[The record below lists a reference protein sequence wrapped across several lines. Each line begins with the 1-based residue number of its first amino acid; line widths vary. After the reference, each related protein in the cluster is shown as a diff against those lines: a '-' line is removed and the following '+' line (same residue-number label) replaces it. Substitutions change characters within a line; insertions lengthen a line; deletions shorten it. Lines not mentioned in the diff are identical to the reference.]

1 MISKEEAFNLV
12 KNTSKFAHALAVSTM
27 MRRLAERLGED
38 ERDWEL
44 VGLLHDLDYDET
56 RGDMNRHGV
65 VASERL
71 KGRLPE
77 NCLYAIKAHDYRTGF
92 KPKSKLDRALIATD
106 SVAILIEK
114 TGKAPNE
121 LDTDTLKV
129 ELKRISSEQPWYKSN
144 IFKCREMGLSLD
156 EFLKL
161 CLESR
166 KKPKQ

>member
-12 KNTSKFAHALAVSTM
+12 KNTSKFAHALVVSTM

-38 ERDWEL
+38 GRDWEL

-92 KPKSKLDRALIATD
+92 EPKSKLDKALIATD
-106 SVAILIEK
+106 SVAILMEK
-114 TGKAPNE
+114 AGKTPEE
-121 LDTDTLKV
+121 LDIEVLKA

-161 CLESR
+161 CLESL